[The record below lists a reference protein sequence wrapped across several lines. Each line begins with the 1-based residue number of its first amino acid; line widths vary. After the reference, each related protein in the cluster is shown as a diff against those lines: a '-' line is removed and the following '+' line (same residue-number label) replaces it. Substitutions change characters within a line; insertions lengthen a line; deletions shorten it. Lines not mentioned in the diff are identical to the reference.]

1 MQPIQQQHQ
10 LQPRAWVPPEQEQ
23 FIQSVAGS
31 LNGLRETGIFQR
43 LQDLV
48 AQNARI
54 DSACINLNPATNILN
69 PRAAAM
75 LATPLGMRPSLGY
88 PGAKYET
95 GLEAIE
101 QVEVIAAE
109 LAARVF
115 GAGFVEARVPSGS
128 IANLYG
134 FMATCQPGDTII
146 VPPPAIGGHVTHQV
160 DGAAGLYGLKIY
172 SAAVDAERFSVDVN
186 ALREQ
191 AHRLKPRLI
200 TIGGSLNLAAH
211 PVRDIR
217 AIADEVGAKVM
228 FDAAHLSGLIAGR
241 AWQQPLVEGAHFMTM
256 STYKSLGGPPSG
268 LILTHDESIAKRL
281 DTIAYP
287 GLTANFDASKTA
299 ALAVSLLD
307 WMAYGSDYAA
317 AMKLTARSLAQ
328 ALHEEGVAVHYT
340 STGFTDSHQVA
351 IQAARYGGGQAAARR
366 LRKANL
372 LASGIGLPIA
382 EVPGDMN
389 GLRLGTPEIVR
400 LGMGPRHMPDLARLI
415 ARSLNNDT
423 EAASLAGQVS
433 AMRQSFTELHFMLP

>member
-1 MQPIQQQHQ
+1 MQTNQ
-10 LQPRAWVPPEQEQ
+10 LQSRNWVPPEQES
-23 FIQSVAGS
+23 FVQSIAGS
-31 LNGLRETGIFQR
+31 LHGLRESGIFQR
-43 LQDLV
+43 LQDLLDM
-48 AQNARI
+48 NGRI
-54 DSACINLNPATNILN
+54 DNTCINLNPATNILN

-75 LATPLGMRPSLGY
+75 LASPMGMRPSLGY
-88 PGAKYET
+88 PGAKYEA

-115 GAGFVEARVPSGS
+115 GANFVEVRVPSGS

-134 FMATCQPGDTII
+134 FMATCQPGDAII
-146 VPPPAIGGHVTHQV
+146 VPPASIGGHVTHHA
-160 DGAAGLYGLKIY
+160 DGAAGLYGLKIH
-172 SAAVDAERFSVDVN
+172 SAAVDADRFSIDVSG
-186 ALREQ
+186 LREQ
-191 AHRLKPRLI
+191 AHRLQPRLI

-211 PVRDIR
+211 PIREIR

-228 FDAAHLSGLIAGR
+228 FDAAHLSGMIAGR
-241 AWQQPLVEGAHFMTM
+241 AWQQPLMEGAHFMTM

-268 LILTHDESIAKRL
+268 LVVTNDEAIAKRL
-281 DTIAYP
+281 DAIAYP

-307 WMAYGSDYAA
+307 WLAYGSDYAA
-317 AMKLTARSLAQ
+317 AMKLTARALAQ
-328 ALHEEGVAVHYT
+328 ALSDEGVPVHT
-340 STGFTDSHQVA
+340 TLHGFTESHQVA

-415 ARSLNNDT
+415 ARSLHSDEDAVNL
-423 EAASLAGQVS
+423 SGQVRE
-433 AMRQSFTELHFMLP
+433 MRQAFAELHFMLP

>member
-1 MQPIQQQHQ
+1 MQTNQ
-10 LQPRAWVPPEQEQ
+10 LQSRNWVPPEHES
-23 FIQSVAGS
+23 FVQSIAGS
-31 LNGLRETGIFQR
+31 LNGLRESGIFQR

-48 AQNARI
+48 DLNGRI
-54 DSACINLNPATNILN
+54 DNNCINVNPATNILN

-75 LATPLGMRPSLGY
+75 LATPMGMRPSLGY
-88 PGAKYET
+88 PGAKYEA

-115 GAGFVEARVPSGS
+115 GAGFVEVRVPSGS

-146 VPPPAIGGHVTHQV
+146 VPPASIGGHVTHHA

-172 SAAVDAERFSVDVN
+172 SAAVNADLFTVDVA

-191 AHRLKPRLI
+191 AHRLRPRVI

-211 PVRDIR
+211 PIREIR
-217 AIADEVGAKVM
+217 AIADEVGASVM
-228 FDAAHLSGLIAGR
+228 FDAAHLSGMIAGR
-241 AWQQPLVEGAHFMTM
+241 AWQQPLAEGAHLMTM

-268 LILTHDESIAKRL
+268 LIVTNDEAIARRL
-281 DTIAYP
+281 DAIAYP

-307 WMAYGSDYAA
+307 WLAYGSDYAM

-328 ALHEEGVAVHYT
+328 ALNDEGVPVQAT
-340 STGFTDSHQVA
+340 LSGFTESHQVA
-351 IQAARYGGGQAAARR
+351 IQAARYGGGQTAARR
-366 LRKANL
+366 MRKANL

-382 EVPGDMN
+382 DVPGDMN

-415 ARSLNNDT
+415 ARALQSDEDAL
-423 EAASLAGQVS
+423 SVSGQVS
-433 AMRQSFTELHFMLP
+433 ELRQGFTELHFMLP

>member
-1 MQPIQQQHQ
+1 MQTSQ
-10 LQPRAWVPPEQEQ
+10 LHPRNWVPREQEDY
-23 FIQSVAGS
+23 IQSIASS
-31 LNGLRETGIFQR
+31 LHGLREGGIYQR

-48 AQNARI
+48 TLNTHI
-54 DSACINLNPATNILN
+54 DDTCINLNPATNILN

-88 PGAKYET
+88 PGAKYEA

-115 GAGFVEARVPSGS
+115 GAHFVEIRVPSGS

-134 FMATCQPGDTII
+134 FMATCQAGDAVI
-146 VPPPAIGGHVTHQV
+146 VPPASIGGHVTHHAE
-160 DGAAGLYGLKIY
+160 GAAGLFGLNIHT
-172 SAAVDAERFSVDVN
+172 AAVDAERFTVDLQ

-191 AHRLKPRLI
+191 AHRVRPRLI

-211 PVRDIR
+211 PVREIR
-217 AIADEVGAKVM
+217 SIADEIDARVM

-241 AWQQPLVEGAHFMTM
+241 AWQQPLEEGAHLMTM

-268 LILTHDESIAKRL
+268 LVVTQDEAIARRL
-281 DTIAYP
+281 DAIAYP
-287 GLTANFDASKTA
+287 GLTANFDASRSA

-307 WMAYGSDYAA
+307 WLAYGTDYAS
-317 AMKLTARSLAQ
+317 AMKLTARALAR
-328 ALHEEGVAVHYT
+328 ALSEEGVPVHAT
-340 STGFTDSHQVA
+340 LNGHTDSHQIA
-351 IQAARYGGGQAAARR
+351 IQAAQYGGGQAAARR

-400 LGMGPRHMPDLARLI
+400 LGMGPRQMPDLARLV
-415 ARSLNNDT
+415 AQALRGDDDAVRVS
-423 EAASLAGQVS
+423 GQVS
-433 AMRQSFTELHFMLP
+433 DMRQAFTQLHFMLP